1 LHWQFSVFGTR
12 EKWAVCWK
20 IRRHHLSPAS
30 NDEADQGKVKKGGF
44 RYAGVKFYLAMQY
57 LSVTYCRRMEELLA
71 NSLTLFSL
79 KPQLGMAFL
88 VAAGLAQ
95 SLGQAAGIIN
105 AFGLVAVFGG
115 LIGACISALSERHV
129 GGVKTSLV
137 IAAVGG
143 LAWVIA
149 QAMFAAGGT
158 QPNLQLQAVN

>member
-1 LHWQFSVFGTR
+1 
-12 EKWAVCWK
+12 
-20 IRRHHLSPAS
+20 
-30 NDEADQGKVKKGGF
+30 
-44 RYAGVKFYLAMQY
+44 MQY
-57 LSVTYCRRMEELLA
+57 LSVTYCRRMEALLA
-71 NSLTLFSL
+71 NSLTFFSF
-79 KPQLGMAFL
+79 KPQLGTAFFF
-88 VAAGLAQ
+88 AAGLAQ
-95 SLGQAAGIIN
+95 ALGTAAGIIN

>member
-1 LHWQFSVFGTR
+1 MLVISICYDTYWQ
-12 EKWAVCWK
+12 
-20 IRRHHLSPAS
+20 
-30 NDEADQGKVKKGGF
+30 
-44 RYAGVKFYLAMQY
+44 
-57 LSVTYCRRMEELLA
+57 RMEGLLA
-71 NSLTLFSL
+71 
-79 KPQLGMAFL
+79 KPVGLLLYGPRPGTPFL
-88 VAAGLAQ
+88 LAAGLAQ
-95 SLGQAAGIIN
+95 ALGMAAGIIN

-158 QPNLQLQAVN
+158 PTQSATSSGQLNYGAPDAF

>member
-1 LHWQFSVFGTR
+1 MTGL
-12 EKWAVCWK
+12 
-20 IRRHHLSPAS
+20 PS
-30 NDEADQGKVKKGGF
+30 NPLTFFFF
-44 RYAGVKFYLAMQY
+44 R
-57 LSVTYCRRMEELLA
+57 
-71 NSLTLFSL
+71 
-79 KPQLGMAFL
+79 PQHATAFL
-88 VAAGLAQ
+88 FAAGSAQ

-149 QAMFAAGGT
+149 QAMFVADRT
-158 QPNLQLQAVN
+158 QPMLQLQAVKLNYGARDTF

>member
-1 LHWQFSVFGTR
+1 M
-12 EKWAVCWK
+12 
-20 IRRHHLSPAS
+20 
-30 NDEADQGKVKKGGF
+30 KG
-44 RYAGVKFYLAMQY
+44 
-57 LSVTYCRRMEELLA
+57 LLLDP
-71 NSLTLFSL
+71 LTFFFL
-79 KPQLGMAFL
+79 KPQVGTAFFI
-88 VAAGLAQ
+88 AAGLAQ
-95 SLGQAAGIIN
+95 ALGQAAGIIN

>member
-1 LHWQFSVFGTR
+1 
-12 EKWAVCWK
+12 
-20 IRRHHLSPAS
+20 
-30 NDEADQGKVKKGGF
+30 
-44 RYAGVKFYLAMQY
+44 
-57 LSVTYCRRMEELLA
+57 MEGLLA
-71 NSLTLFSL
+71 KPLDLFL
-79 KPQLGMAFL
+79 FGLGPRTPFL
-88 VAAGLAQ
+88 LAAGLAQ
-95 SLGQAAGIIN
+95 ALGTAAGIIN

>member
-1 LHWQFSVFGTR
+1 MVLAKDERYPRCTGTAAGNR
-12 EKWAVCWK
+12 NTRQRTAKKKLKGNNRNKNADLFACNAVSICD
-20 IRRHHLSPAS
+20 LL
-30 NDEADQGKVKKGGF
+30 E
-44 RYAGVKFYLAMQY
+44 
-57 LSVTYCRRMEELLA
+57 RMDGLLA
-71 NSLTLFSL
+71 KHFVFLLFG
-79 KPQLGMAFL
+79 LGRGTPFL
-88 VAAGLAQ
+88 LGAGLAQ
-95 SLGQAAGIIN
+95 ALGMAAGIIN

-158 QPNLQLQAVN
+158 QPNLQLQAIN

>member
-1 LHWQFSVFGTR
+1 MG
-12 EKWAVCWK
+12 
-20 IRRHHLSPAS
+20 
-30 NDEADQGKVKKGGF
+30 
-44 RYAGVKFYLAMQY
+44 
-57 LSVTYCRRMEELLA
+57 ELLA
-71 NSLTLFSL
+71 
-79 KPQLGMAFL
+79 KPFTFL
-88 VAAGLAQ
+88 LSAPEPGISFLLAAGLAQ
-95 SLGQAAGIIN
+95 ALGMAAGIIN

-158 QPNLQLQAVN
+158 QTNLQLQAIN